1 MSERRSLLEA
11 VKNKPPTD
19 RALEEEFIYG
29 GSKGRPPGSP
39 ARSPQKPETPPAQQ
53 TAPASRVPF
62 TTRVRADL
70 AKALKHCSL
79 ERQLKGVEPNTVQDI
94 LEAALEPWLKANG
107 YLQ

>member
-11 VKNKPPTD
+11 VKTKPTTD

-29 GSKGRPPGSP
+29 GSKTRPSGSP
-39 ARSPQKPETPPAQQ
+39 ARSQKAETPTTPQ
-53 TAPASRVPF
+53 TPPVSRVPF